1 MKVLVI
7 ADIHGNANAL
17 AAVLEKER
25 DADRTLFLGDAVLPG
40 PQANETIALLKDMA
54 PGTHIAG
61 LVLWRR
67 CPHRRPGDHRAA
79 RAVHPA
85 GRSRATDE

>member
-25 DADRTLFLGDAVLPG
+25 DADRTLFLGLSL
-40 PQANETIALLKDMA
+40 I
-54 PGTHIAG
+54 HI
-61 LVLWRR
+61 
-67 CPHRRPGDHRAA
+67 
-79 RAVHPA
+79 
-85 GRSRATDE
+85 